1 MFIAINESGESI
13 SLLQPHPAE
22 ALKGCFRCDVCKEP
36 VVLKKGTRKKWHFAH
51 RADSKC
57 RTGGKTE
64 SDLHMTGKKL
74 LFQWVNQSYET
85 EMEKF
90 IPLINRKADVLVTI
104 NKQKYALE
112 FQCAAITEKEILKRT
127 QDYLSCGIR
136 PIWIFCTK
144 NIRVRETGKLSI
156 HAFEWTALRESP
168 DRRSRFL
175 VYLDPYAETLSMFS
189 PSLHQLKKQHLTD
202 ISIWNSS
209 INNIIQG
216 VQSGE
221 KTKLNSAGW
230 LKFKEQWRFKPQ
242 PWIGKKDATFL
253 KEHMLKK
260 QSDVAFFPAEAG
272 WPVFGYEY
280 FLTPVYIWQ
289 SCILL
294 EFLPSVFYSRGG
306 FALEDMIGWVKQKIT
321 GKTFRVRFF
330 PQIKQPLRTAV
341 LNYLFLLVR
350 FDCLSYHQPSRTFLI
365 NKLPQAA
372 PSLVDGYNKD
382 REYSFQLR

>member
-1 MFIAINESGESI
+1 MFIAINESGKPV

-22 ALKGCFRCDVCKEP
+22 VLKGCFRCEVCKEP
-36 VVLKKGTRKKWHFAH
+36 VVLKKGKRKKWHFAH
-51 RADSKC
+51 RPDSKC
-57 RTGGKTE
+57 LSDGKTE

-74 LFQWVNQSYET
+74 LFQWLDQSYET

-90 IPLINRKADVLVTI
+90 IPLIHRKADVLVTI

-112 FQCAAITEKEILKRT
+112 FQCAAITEKEILRRT

-144 NIRVRETGKLSI
+144 NIRIKETGMLSI

-175 VYLDPYAETLSMFS
+175 VYLDPCAETLSMFN
-189 PSLHQLKKQHLTD
+189 PSIHQLQKQNLTD

-209 INNIIQG
+209 INDIIKGDQF
-216 VQSGE
+216 VE
-221 KTKLNSAGW
+221 KAKLHSAGW
-230 LKFKEQWRFKPQ
+230 LKLKEQWRFKPQ
-242 PWIGKKDATFL
+242 PWIGKKDATTL
-253 KEHMLKK
+253 KEYMLKQ

-294 EFLPSVFYSRGG
+294 EFFPHFFSSSVG
-306 FALEDMIGWVKQKIT
+306 FALEDMTGWMEQKIT
-321 GKTFRVRFF
+321 GEIFRVRFF

-341 LNYLFLLVR
+341 LNYLFLLIR
-350 FDCLSYHQPSRTFLI
+350 FGCLSYHQPSRMFFI
-365 NKLPQAA
+365 KKLPQAA
-372 PSLVDGYNKD
+372 LSLDDGYNKD
-382 REYSFQLR
+382 REYSFRLR